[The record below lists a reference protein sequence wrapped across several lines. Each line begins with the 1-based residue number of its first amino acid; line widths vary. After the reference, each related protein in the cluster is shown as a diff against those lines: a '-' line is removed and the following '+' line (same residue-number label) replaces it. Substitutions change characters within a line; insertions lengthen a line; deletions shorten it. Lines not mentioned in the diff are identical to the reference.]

1 MPNLATSLAPLYKLL
16 QKNQKWRWNTEQE
29 KAYKEAKQLLTTS
42 KILMHFD
49 SDKPLILACD
59 ASPYGIGAVLSHVV
73 DGNKEKPIAYASRSL
88 STAERKYSQLDKEAL
103 AIVFGV
109 TRFHQFVY
117 GRQFTLYSDHKPL
130 IHIFGET
137 KSVPAMASARIQCW
151 ALTLGAYSYN
161 IKFKKGSLQGNA
173 DALSRLPLPDHPESV
188 PVAPEVI
195 ASLEHLSIVP
205 LSAAKMRTLTSRST
219 VLAKVRHFVRY
230 GWPLSLQDQPAE
242 LKPFWN
248 RKYELSVQ
256 DDVLLWGSRVVVPDQ
271 ALHSPRY

>member
-1 MPNLATSLAPLYKLL
+1 MPNLATSLAPLYKLP
-16 QKNQKWRWNTEQE
+16 QKWQWDTEQE
-29 KAYKEAKQLLTTS
+29 NAYKEAKHLLTVAQ
-42 KILMHFD
+42 ILTHFE
-49 SDKPLILACD
+49 SDKPLVLACD
-59 ASPYGIGAVLSHVV
+59 TSPYGVGAVLSHIV

-88 STAERKYSQLDKEAL
+88 STAECNYSQLDKEAL

-151 ALTLGAYSYN
+151 ALTLDAYSYS
-161 IKFKKGSLQGNA
+161 IKFKKGSLHGNA
-173 DALSRLPLPDHPESV
+173 DALSRLPLPDHPQLV

-205 LSAAKMRTLTSRST
+205 PSAAKLKTLSSHST
-219 VLAKVRHFVRY
+219 VLAKVKHFVRS
-230 GWPLSLQDQPAE
+230 GWPFSLQGQHAE
-242 LKPFWN
+242 IKPFWN

-256 DDVLLWGSRVVVPDQ
+256 DDVLLWGSSVE
-271 ALHSPRY
+271 